1 MYSSSAPPVLH
12 NEPENE
18 NPNNST
24 KVMNLRSKLNVFGDL
39 WNFKIPSRKRSKVVY
54 KEKFQ
59 KELIDL
65 LKNEMRPN
73 ESFHEEVLMFNNV
86 NSFVSNNEIGL
97 GAILLKPDDA
107 ST

>member
-1 MYSSSAPPVLH
+1 MYSSSAQH
-12 NEPENE
+12 NEPEND

-24 KVMNLRSKLNVFGDL
+24 KVMNLRSKLNVFGNGDL
-39 WNFKIPSRKRSKVVY
+39 WNFKIPSRKRSKVMY

-65 LKNEMRPN
+65 LKNEMKPN

-97 GAILLKPDDA
+97 GVILLKPDDA